1 MSQFPEIKLGDI
13 ATIKSGFAFRSK
25 DFGGCDYPVV
35 KIANIKPPQVD
46 IPSCQK
52 ISHVCLSKNQRALNF
67 ELQKGDILIAMT
79 GATTG
84 KIGRVPETKLR
95 VFLNQRVGKVFLKN
109 NNIASYDYIYYFLSQ
124 QHISYSI
131 LQQSDGSAQGNI
143 SGQQIENIKIPLP
156 DFITQKAIAHILG
169 TLDDK
174 IELNKKLNQTL
185 EDIAKAIFKSWF
197 VDFDPVRAKADGHPT
212 GLPADISDL
221 FPDELVDSDIG
232 EIPRGWEVG
241 KLLDTANITMG
252 QSPPGDTYNENGKGL
267 PFYQGST
274 DFGFRFPSLRKFCSQ
289 PKRLAKVDDV
299 LMSIRAPVGDI
310 NRAREE
316 CCIGRGLAAIC
327 SKNSSQSWAFYRCKF
342 LSEQLSTFNS
352 EGTVFGAINSK
363 DLKNL
368 QTIIAPDAVIE
379 YFDQIVTPMD
389 DSIKNK
395 TYEIE
400 TLAQLRDTLL
410 PKLISGELR
419 IPDAERFIATIDD
432 APSA

>member
-1 MSQFPEIKLGDI
+1 M
-13 ATIKSGFAFRSK
+13 TW
-25 DFGGCDYPVV
+25 V
-35 KIANIKPPQVD
+35 KKEFQELCKITRGASPRPIQNWMTNREDGVPWI
-46 IPSCQK
+46 K
-52 ISHVCLSKNQRALNF
+52 ISDASAAGGRAIESTVGRILPEGESKSVSVYEGDLILSNSATPGMPMFVGLHSCIHDGWLLLRDFQDTIPAFLFYLLKFERKN
-67 ELQKGDILIAMT
+67 LI
-79 GATTG
+79 
-84 KIGRVPETKLR
+84 
-95 VFLNQRVGKVFLKN
+95 
-109 NNIASYDYIYYFLSQ
+109 
-124 QHISYSI
+124 
-131 LQQSDGSAQGNI
+131 AQGNGSVFTNLKTEI
-143 SGQQIENIKIPLP
+143 LKHHLVSVPPIEE
-156 DFITQKAIAHILG
+156 QKAIAHILG

-197 VDFDPVRAKADGHPT
+197 VDFDPVRAKAEDRPT

-221 FPDELVDSDIG
+221 FPDELVDSEIG

-379 YFDQIVTPMD
+379 YFDQIVKPMD

-395 TYEIE
+395 TYEIG

>member
-1 MSQFPEIKLGDI
+1 MFEQNSFESIFAIPQRNGLTKPKRVRGKGIKMINMG
-13 ATIKSGFAFRSK
+13 
-25 DFGGCDYPVV
+25 
-35 KIANIKPPQVD
+35 
-46 IPSCQK
+46 
-52 ISHVCLSKNQRALNF
+52 
-67 ELQKGDILIAMT
+67 ELFSERIIHDLPMD
-79 GATTG
+79 
-84 KIGRVPETKLR
+84 RVPCTEKELASNKLEQGDLLFAR
-95 VFLNQRVGKVFLKN
+95 QSLTLEGAGKSSIFVGDNEDVVFESHLIRCRLDKSK
-109 NNIASYDYIYYFLSQ
+109 ADPRYYFYFFESKFGKQ
-124 QHISYSI
+124 RISSI
-131 LQQSDGSAQGNI
+131 VEQVAAAGIRGSDLVKLPVFIPPI
-143 SGQQIENIKIPLP
+143 SE
-156 DFITQKAIAHILG
+156 QKAIAHILG

-197 VDFDPVRAKADGHPT
+197 VDFDPVCAKAEGRPT

-221 FPDELVDSDIG
+221 FPDELVDSEIG

-379 YFDQIVTPMD
+379 YFDQIVKPMD

-395 TYEIE
+395 TYEIG

-410 PKLISGELR
+410 LKLISGELR
-419 IPDAERFIATIDD
+419 VPDAERFIATIDD

>member
-1 MSQFPEIKLGDI
+1 MRLGDCARLRRCNVHPADLLSECPYI
-13 ATIKSGFAFRSK
+13 GLEHINKESLHLSSVGSSSDVTSTKQYFFSDDVLFGKLRPYFRKVAHPNFSGICST
-25 DFGGCDYPVV
+25 
-35 KIANIKPPQVD
+35 D
-46 IPSCQK
+46 IW
-52 ISHVCLSKNQRALNF
+52 VFEALNAID
-67 ELQKGDILIAMT
+67 K
-79 GATTG
+79 
-84 KIGRVPETKLR
+84 R
-95 VFLNQRVGKVFLKN
+95 FLFYWL
-109 NNIASYDYIYYFLSQ
+109 ASWDFVNYVN
-124 QHISYSI
+124 
-131 LQQSDGSAQGNI
+131 SASEGTRMPRAKWDVAKTHEIQ
-143 SGQQIENIKIPLP
+143 
-156 DFITQKAIAHILG
+156 DFRLAEQKAIAHILG

-185 EDIAKAIFKSWF
+185 EDLAKAIFKSWF